1 MNVLLHSK
9 AFWSALISF
18 VGVVIMRYT
27 QVPPEIWQSFVG
39 LAGAVV
45 LAFLG
50 DEVGASL
57 GRSVAKSMLDYKEA
71 EAEAK
76 EIEEQLK
83 LQEFKG

>member
-1 MNVLLHSK
+1 MSILLRSK
-9 AFWSALISF
+9 AFWSALIAF
-18 VGVVIMRYT
+18 VGVVIMRFT

-39 LAGAVV
+39 LASAVV

-50 DEVGASL
+50 DEVGVSL
-57 GRSVAKSMLDYKEA
+57 GKSMAKSLLEFKEA

-76 EIEEQLK
+76 EVEEQLK